1 MLDAREAATAIAGRV
16 ESRAPSAPTRDHA
29 TYMGGSDIAAILGLD
44 PFRTALGV
52 WCEKTGHLAN
62 ETNEAMEAGN
72 DHESGVIAGYA
83 RRVVERAKIVERVI
97 YPGPGTLISPKDP
110 RRGAT
115 PDAIAL
121 HVAYGEIDVQA
132 KYPGTGSGLGWGD
145 PADGPEGIPE
155 AVLVQV
161 TWETLHLREVRG
173 ARAEVA
179 HVAADLGTDRRLYQI
194 PIDDTLIADLLDAF
208 ADFWRKH
215 IDGGEMPLVVGQ
227 DRETLARLYPRAS
240 DLLIED
246 TPVEIVALAEQY
258 DKARAAAKLVEL
270 EQERVAALIQAALGE
285 HQGFKGPWGKC
296 AWLNA
301 TRGKTDWQ
309 AIANEL
315 GASAELIAKHT
326 QVTSGRRLDV
336 RLKKSGKE

>member
-1 MLDAREAATAIAGRV
+1 MTRLAHAIIAPAV
-16 ESRAPSAPTRDHA
+16 ESRAPSAPTVPHWS
-29 TYMGGSDIAAILGLD
+29 YCGSSDISAILGLD
-44 PFRTALGV
+44 PFKSALSTY
-52 WCEKTGHLAN
+52 CEKRQLLPD
-62 ETNEAMEAGN
+62 EQSEEMLAGN
-72 DHESGVIAGYA
+72 DHEAGVIAGY
-83 RRVVERAKIVERVI
+83 RRTVVERAQIVERVT

-110 RRGAT
+110 RRGAS
-115 PDAIAL
+115 PDALAM
-121 HVAYGEIDVQA
+121 HVARGQIAVEA
-132 KYPGTGSGLGWGD
+132 KFVGHGMAQRWGAS
-145 PADGPEGIPE
+145 ADGAEGIPE
-155 AVLVQV
+155 HVNVQV
-161 TWETLHLREVRG
+161 HWATHHLREVYG
-173 ARAEVA
+173 VRAEVA
-179 HVAADLGTDRRLYQI
+179 HVAADLGTDRRFYEI

-208 ADFWRKH
+208 ADFWRRH
-215 IDGGEMPLVVGQ
+215 IEGGEMPLVVGQ

-240 DLLIED
+240 DLLLED

>member
-1 MLDAREAATAIAGRV
+1 MQIEHA
-16 ESRAPSAPTRDHA
+16 ESRAPSAPTVPHA
-29 TYMGGSDIAAILGLD
+29 SYCGGSDVSAILGLD
-44 PFRTALGV
+44 PHKTALSV
-52 WCEKTGHLAN
+52 FCEKRELLAN
-62 ETNEAMEAGN
+62 ETSDEMLAGN
-72 DHESGVIAGYA
+72 DHESGVIAGYT
-83 RRVVERAKIVERVI
+83 RRVVERLKIVERVI
-97 YPGPGTLISPKDP
+97 YPGPGTLLSPKDP
-110 RRGAT
+110 RRGAS
-115 PDAIAL
+115 PDALAIHL
-121 HVAYGEIDVQA
+121 MRGTIVAEA
-132 KYPGTGSGLGWGD
+132 KFVGHGMASRWGD

-155 AVLVQV
+155 NVLVQV
-161 TWETLHLREVRG
+161 TWTSHHLREARG
-173 ARAEVA
+173 VRAEVA
-179 HVAADLGTDRRLYQI
+179 HVAADLGTDRRFYEV

-208 ADFWRKH
+208 ADFWRRH
-215 IDGGEMPLVVGQ
+215 IEGGETPLVVGQ

-240 DLLIED
+240 DLLLED
-246 TPVEIVALAEQY
+246 TPQEIVALAAQY

-285 HQGFKGPWGKC
+285 RQGFKGPWGKC